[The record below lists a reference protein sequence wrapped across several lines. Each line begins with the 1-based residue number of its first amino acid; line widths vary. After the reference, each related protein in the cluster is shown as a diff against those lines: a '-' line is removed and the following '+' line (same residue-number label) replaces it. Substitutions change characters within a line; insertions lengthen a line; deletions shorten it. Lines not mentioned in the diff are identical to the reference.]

1 MIQAVHPG
9 SDPDTDFRPIQDPGS
24 RGKKCTGSRIRSTGF
39 INVRGNKTNDDQN
52 FMLNWFILPF
62 SFIPVDICGP
72 ENTDQLHEV
81 SWFSVELL
89 AHLLHRLHLS
99 VALAAVLMSAKMFIT
114 NKNKK
119 FNPCSN
125 SVADPDP
132 GLGAFLTPG
141 SGILDGR
148 KSASGSGM
156 NNPDHIF

>member
-9 SDPDTDFRPIQDPGS
+9 SDPDTDFLPIQDPGS

-81 SWFSVELL
+81 S
-89 AHLLHRLHLS
+89 
-99 VALAAVLMSAKMFIT
+99 
-114 NKNKK
+114 
-119 FNPCSN
+119 
-125 SVADPDP
+125 
-132 GLGAFLTPG
+132 
-141 SGILDGR
+141 
-148 KSASGSGM
+148 
-156 NNPDHIF
+156 